1 METKGISC
9 KIPQDLHAKIT
20 EEIRASGSTMSKFIE
35 MVINS
40 YYDNKEKGANNMG
53 KPKTLA
59 VQVSKELFD
68 KVKAYLDEY
77 ERVYGRKLTQKDFVI
92 GLIEQALEEAEEEF
106 EAARAARGEAAQD
119 AALDNGEGADEY
131 EAEPDEGDDPSE
143 IEAEPNESSEP
154 GEAEAEQDEGDEP
167 NESEAEPENDEIPEA
182 GAEPAEDADGME
194 E

>member
-1 METKGISC
+1 METKGITC
-9 KIPQDLHAKIT
+9 KIPQELHAKIT

-35 MVINS
+35 MVING
-40 YYDNKEKGANNMG
+40 YYDSKEKGANNMG

-59 VQVSKELFD
+59 VQVSQELFD

-77 ERVYGRKLTQKDFVI
+77 ERVYGYKLTQKDFVI

-119 AALDNGEGADEY
+119 AAMDNGEGADE
-131 EAEPDEGDDPSE
+131 AEPDEGSE
-143 IEAEPNESSEP
+143 LNEGEADPNEDGES
-154 GEAEAEQDEGDEP
+154 GEAEADP
-167 NESEAEPENDEIPEA
+167 NEFSEPDAGEAEPENGEIPEA
-182 GAEPAEDADGME
+182 GAEPTEDADGME

>member
-1 METKGISC
+1 METKGITC

-40 YYDNKEKGANNMG
+40 YYDSKEKGANNMG
-53 KPKTLA
+53 KPRTLA
-59 VQVSKELFD
+59 FQVSEELFD

-77 ERVYGRKLTQKDFVI
+77 ARVYGTKLTQKDFVI

-106 EAARAARGEAAQD
+106 AAAREALGEAEQD

-131 EAEPDEGDDPSE
+131 EAEPDEGDESSEGEADPS
-143 IEAEPNESSEP
+143 ESSEP
-154 GEAEAEQDEGDEP
+154 GEAEAEQDESDEP
-167 NESEAEPENDEIPEA
+167 DEGEAEPENSEIPEA
-182 GAEPAEDADGME
+182 SAEPAEDADGME